1 MTDPASTPAASMPT
15 ASMPTASMT
24 DPAKLLHRAPAS
36 RTVRPALI
44 AIGIAWALV
53 LVFHIVYLIRE
64 FLWMVNDGPEYLPDA
79 FGDFGEGAIL
89 EPLVFFVG
97 AGAMLVFLLP
107 ILPETRLLTVM
118 IRVAAA
124 GLGGFVLLTL
134 LGLIEAV
141 VDVVRF
147 GFEFGY
153 FVNDWFGYPLVVA
166 FDVTALLV
174 IGAVVSWL
182 FASKKAAAA
191 A

>member
-1 MTDPASTPAASMPT
+1 VTTPATPPATPSP
-15 ASMPTASMT
+15 AVPSMT
-24 DPAKLLHRAPAS
+24 DPAKLMHRAPIS
-36 RTVRPALI
+36 RTARPALI

-53 LVFHIVYLIRE
+53 LLIHVVYLIRE
-64 FLWMVNDGPEYLPDA
+64 FLWMITDGPEYLPDS

-89 EPLVFFVG
+89 NPLLFFIG
-97 AGAMLVFLLP
+97 AGALIVFLLP
-107 ILPETRLLTVM
+107 ILPETKLLTVM
-118 IRVAAA
+118 LRVAVA

-134 LGLIEAV
+134 KGLLEAIS
-141 VDVVRF
+141 DVVRY

-166 FDVTALLV
+166 FDLTALLV

-182 FASKKAAAA
+182 FASKRAAAA